1 VFNECLPNYS
11 FEGKCVV
18 IAPTCIGYPIIK
30 QCSQFTA
37 TDRPSAYFVIDMMD
51 SLIVT
56 FVSSVMTFLKV
67 NSNLKFD
74 HTNFDNDEISYWY
87 NILLHYDRQTFDVL
101 LSNALETLAPRNHVR
116 NGLVQTNPNASS
128 SQSHQSRVT

>member
-11 FEGKCVV
+11 LEEKCVK

-30 QCSQFTA
+30 QCSQVIPP
-37 TDRPSAYFVIDMMD
+37 DRPSAFFVIEMMD

-101 LSNALETLAPRNHVR
+101 LSNALETLAPRNLR
-116 NGLVQTNPNASS
+116 KALVQTNPN
-128 SQSHQSRVT
+128 SQHYQSGVT